1 MCARKA
7 RVDKPG
13 TSHPS
18 LMGMRQFLICYVP
31 IIIIFLKKT
40 NGKLTL
46 SVNVWL
52 TGDQINLK

>member
-1 MCARKA
+1 M
-7 RVDKPG
+7 G
-13 TSHPS
+13 T
-18 LMGMRQFLICYVP
+18 RQFLVCYVP
-31 IIIIFLKKT
+31 IIIIFKKKT